1 MQPNRIKPRFSPPAD
16 WQAELFHNNPIF
28 QDLQQLFQPAS
39 CHDWPTPDWLSQQR
53 TDSRFEFVANAV
65 LEQDGRYYEDY
76 IYATRQIPTRAEN
89 WHDLFGAFIWC
100 LFPKTK
106 ALLNQLHI
114 QDIERAGLSP
124 RTVLRNKITLL
135 DECGVL
141 IAYTAGQESMVQHL
155 QQHQWQQVFWQ
166 QRDAWWQQ
174 IRPVVFG
181 HAIYEMATQPFIGLT
196 AKCWFIEVPEDFFSW
211 SVAKSYVFLDQQ
223 LCQLISQQPKCLL
236 QKIQLTPL
244 PLLGVPG
251 WHESNAQLA
260 FYQNQDYF
268 RPKRQA

>member
-1 MQPNRIKPRFSPPAD
+1 MQPTRLKPRFSPPAN
-16 WQAELFHNNPIF
+16 WQAELFQNNPIF
-28 QDLQQLFQPAS
+28 HELQQMFQPAS
-39 CHDWPTPDWLSQQR
+39 CSDWPTPDWLNSR
-53 TDSRFEFVANAV
+53 RSNTDFCFVANEL

-76 IYATRQIPTRAEN
+76 IYATQQIPTRAEN

-100 LFPKTK
+100 LFPRTK

-114 QDIERAGLSP
+114 QEIKRAGLSP
-124 RTVLRNKITLL
+124 RTPLRNKITLL

-141 IAYTAGQESMVQHL
+141 IAHTSAQQSMVQQL

-166 QRDAWWQQ
+166 QRSLWWQQ

-196 AKCWFIEVPEDFFSW
+196 AKCWFIEVPDDYFSW
-211 SVAKSYVFLDQQ
+211 PLAKSYAYLDQQ
-223 LCQLISQQPKCLL
+223 LCQQISLRPELLL
-236 QKIQLTPL
+236 QKLQLTPL
-244 PLLGVPG
+244 PLLGVPA
-251 WHESNAQLA
+251 WCADNCQVA

-268 RPKRQA
+268 RPKRSS